1 MTPFIT
7 LKKVAKAPV
16 VHLSFVLTGMLFL
29 NYVAD
34 LEVIDKEVTNEE
46 QSKYFKYQLEEI
58 LSKDI
63 SDILKF

>member
-34 LEVIDKEVTNEE
+34 LEAIDRKVVNEE
-46 QSKYFKYQLEEI
+46 RSKIFKYQLEEI
-58 LSKDI
+58 LSKDV